1 VAHAAEICQETSTC
15 GSIYHL
21 AMKFITSL
29 ALLAALAALPAAAQ
43 QRGAAAPAPN
53 TAADPSKKPTPKLAD
68 GRPDLNGYWAI
79 GRGPDTPVNS
89 EFGQRNPFIKRGD
102 WRNAKEAYA
111 DANQPPYKPEL
122 KAKVE
127 DFAKQESKLDT
138 AFFCK
143 PGGVPRLGPP
153 HAIVQ
158 APGMP
163 IVFLYQLGAGNAFRQ
178 VPISTTHDDVAL
190 SIGNLYNGDSIGRWE
205 GTTLVVETVGFI
217 DETWIGIYGWFHS
230 DKMKVVERISRAG
243 DTLHYQA
250 TVEDPEVFTRPWTMN
265 PWVSVKTSERIIE
278 NPPCVETDFD
288 NLTSLDEKTRH

>member
-1 VAHAAEICQETSTC
+1 MKLIALVA
-15 GSIYHL
+15 
-21 AMKFITSL
+21 L
-29 ALLAALAALPAAAQ
+29 ALVVAVPVAAQ
-43 QRGAAAPAPN
+43 QRGAAAPAPAP
-53 TAADPSKKPTPKLAD
+53 AADPSKKPTPKLAD
-68 GRPDLNGYWAI
+68 GHPDLNGYWAI

-89 EFGQRNPFIKRGD
+89 EFGQRNAFIKRGD

-111 DANQPPYKPEL
+111 DPNQPPYKPEL

-127 DFAKQESKLDT
+127 ENAKLESKLDT

-158 APGMP
+158 APAMP
-163 IVFLYQLGAGNAFRQ
+163 LVFLYQLGAGNTFRQ
-178 VPISTTHDDVAL
+178 VPITGQHDEIAMG
-190 SIGNLYNGDSIGRWE
+190 IGNLYNGDSIGRWE
-205 GTTLVVETVGFI
+205 GNTLVVETVGFI

-230 DKMKVVERISRAG
+230 DKMKVVERISRVG

-265 PWVSVKTSERIIE
+265 PWVSVKTNERIIE

-288 NLTSLDEKTRH
+288 NLTSLDEKTKH

>member
-1 VAHAAEICQETSTC
+1 
-15 GSIYHL
+15 
-21 AMKFITSL
+21 MKMIASF
-29 ALLAALAALPAAAQ
+29 ALVLAALVALPAAAQ
-43 QRGAAAPAPN
+43 QRPAAPAAPPD
-53 TAADPSKKPTPKLAD
+53 DPAKKATPKLAD
-68 GRPDLNGYWAI
+68 GHPDLNGYWAI

-89 EFGQRNPFIKRGD
+89 EFGQRSQFIKRGD

-111 DANQPPYKPEL
+111 DPNQPPYKPEL

-143 PGGVPRLGPP
+143 PGGVPRVGPP

-163 IVFLYQLGAGNAFRQ
+163 IVFLYQLGAGNTFRQ
-178 VPISTTHDDVAL
+178 VPTDTRQHDDIAL
-190 SIGNLYNGDSIGRWE
+190 SISNMYNGDSIGRWE
-205 GTTLVVETVGFI
+205 GNTLVVETIGFI

-230 DKMKVVERISRAG
+230 DKMKVVERISRVG
-243 DTLHYQA
+243 DTLRYQA

-288 NLTSLDEKTRH
+288 NLTSLDEKTKH

>member
-1 VAHAAEICQETSTC
+1 MWR
-15 GSIYHL
+15 
-21 AMKFITSL
+21 MK
-29 ALLAALAALPAAAQ
+29 LLTLVLIAAALTPVAAQPQRQQPAPAAA
-43 QRGAAAPAPN
+43 A
-53 TAADPSKKPTPKLAD
+53 AADPSKKPTPKLAD
-68 GRPDLNGYWAI
+68 GHPDLNGYWAI
-79 GRGPDTPVNS
+79 SRGPDTPVNS

-111 DANQPPYKPEL
+111 DPNQPPYKPEL

-127 DFAKQESKLDT
+127 ELARTESKTDT

-143 PGGVPRLGPP
+143 PGGVPRIGPP

-163 IVFLYQLGAGNAFRQ
+163 IVFLYQLGAGNSFRQ
-178 VPISTTHDDVAL
+178 VPTDTREHDDIAL

-205 GTTLVVETVGFI
+205 GNTLVVETVGFI

-230 DKMKVVERISRAG
+230 DKMKVVERISRVG

-265 PWVSVKTSERIIE
+265 PWVSVKTNERIIE

-288 NLTSLDEKTRH
+288 NLTSLDEKTKH

>member
-1 VAHAAEICQETSTC
+1 MKLAAFVA
-15 GSIYHL
+15 
-21 AMKFITSL
+21 L
-29 ALLAALAALPAAAQ
+29 ALLAAVPVTAQ
-43 QRGAAAPAPN
+43 Q
-53 TAADPSKKPTPKLAD
+53 AADPSKKPTPKLAD
-68 GRPDLNGYWAI
+68 GHPDLNGYWAI

-102 WRNAKEAYA
+102 WRNAREAYA
-111 DANQPPYKPEL
+111 DPNQPPYKPEL

-143 PGGVPRLGPP
+143 PGGVPRIGPP

-163 IVFLYQLGAGNAFRQ
+163 IVFLYQLGAGNTFRQ
-178 VPISTTHDDVAL
+178 VPTDTRQHDDIAL
-190 SIGNLYNGDSIGRWE
+190 SIGNMYNGDSIGRWE
-205 GTTLVVETVGFI
+205 GNTLVVETVGFI

-243 DTLHYQA
+243 DTLRYQA
-250 TVEDPEVFTRPWTMN
+250 TIEDPEVFTRPWTMN

-288 NLTSLDEKTRH
+288 NLTSLDEKTKH